1 MGFGF
6 DETMSGTWTRD
17 GVERPF
23 AFTVNV
29 RSGPLGEFRKNN
41 QVAEMEGTIDAGG
54 LATRQPLHGTLLMQP
69 FLGRV
74 IRYEFEFT
82 GDDGKHYTFAGQK
95 DIRWLAPLRT
105 LTELP
110 GEVRDEDGKLVG
122 KAMTRFDMKNDGW
135 TFIRSWKP
143 V

>member
-17 GVERPF
+17 GVTRPF
-23 AFTVNV
+23 SFTVKV
-29 RSGPLGEFRKNN
+29 RKTDRL
-41 QVAEMEGTIDAGG
+41 AEMEGTVDAGG
-54 LATRQPLHGTLLMQP
+54 LATRQPLRGTLLIQP
-69 FLGRV
+69 FVGRV

-105 LTELP
+105 WTELP

-122 KAMTRFDMKNDGW
+122 KAMTKFDMKNDGW
-135 TFIRSWKP
+135 SFLRSWKP